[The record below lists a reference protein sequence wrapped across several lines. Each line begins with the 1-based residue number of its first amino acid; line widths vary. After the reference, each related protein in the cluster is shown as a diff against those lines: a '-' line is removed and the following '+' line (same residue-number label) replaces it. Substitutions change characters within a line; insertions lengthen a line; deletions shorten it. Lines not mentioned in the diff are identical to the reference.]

1 MKEKTHMNNTQWNEL
16 AVNACA
22 HAGIRPEKIDTIAT
36 WDQKYC
42 ANAIYHI
49 PGQRYL
55 KIYGPTAERQF
66 HIERSVLRT
75 LDNQSTIPAPHI
87 VAEGEPAQ
95 GPPYL
100 IVTGIPGDTA
110 EDIWDDLPRAEQL
123 AIAREIGAITA
134 AIHQLPQQDLASVEQ
149 QFDGRHEHVMLMQ
162 PLLRAKIESAS
173 GLSLRQRDDLII
185 FLLSEAPDLINS
197 SLALTH
203 FDLAHNHIYLTRET
217 EKLEVA
223 GIIDWG
229 EAMLGPAE
237 WDIAYLWFWTFSGD
251 RAAMRECLQVIYADH
266 PMPQRFARRCMA
278 AVLYTSS
285 IGLLWPNFVEQGVE
299 TKDTV
304 REMTA
309 SFFPEDIFG
318 APD

>member
-1 MKEKTHMNNTQWNEL
+1 MKEKNRVNNTQWNEL
-16 AVNACA
+16 ALDACA
-22 HAGIRPEKIDTIAT
+22 HANIRPGKIDTIAT

-42 ANAIYHI
+42 ANAIYRI
-49 PGQRYL
+49 SDQRYL

-66 HIERSVLRT
+66 FIERSVLQS
-75 LDNQSTIPAPHI
+75 LDEQNTIPAPHI

-100 IVTGIPGDTA
+100 VVTGIPGDTA
-110 EDIWDDLPRAEQL
+110 EHLWDDLPRDEQL

-134 AIHQLPQQDLASVEQ
+134 AIHQLPQDDLSDVEEK
-149 QFDGRHEHVMLMQ
+149 FGGRREHITLMQ
-162 PLLRAKIESAS
+162 PPLRARIESAS
-173 GLSLRQRDDLII
+173 SLSLHQRDDLIA
-185 FLLSEAPDLINS
+185 FLLNEAPDLINGP
-197 SLALTH
+197 LALTH

-217 EKLEVA
+217 DRLEVA

-237 WDIAYLWFWTFSGD
+237 WDIAYLWFWTLSGD
-251 RAAMRECLQVIYADH
+251 RAAMRECLQIIYANH
-266 PMPQRFARRCMA
+266 SVPQRFARRCMA

-285 IGLLWPNFVEQGVE
+285 IGLLWPNFVEHGVE
-299 TKDTV
+299 TNDVV

-309 SFFPEDIFG
+309 YFFPEELFG
-318 APD
+318 PPD